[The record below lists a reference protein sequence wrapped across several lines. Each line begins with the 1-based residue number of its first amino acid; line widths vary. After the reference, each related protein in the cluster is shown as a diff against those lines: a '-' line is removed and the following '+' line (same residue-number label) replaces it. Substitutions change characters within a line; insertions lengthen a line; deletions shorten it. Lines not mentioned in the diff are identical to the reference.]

1 MHKGGVKRMSKKKMK
16 ALFVYMGVG
25 IVAILVILPFAWML
39 VSAFKS
45 QRELFAYPPTFFPT
59 EWKIENFIEAA
70 SRGSISFWQM
80 FLNTMKIAVPST
92 VFNII
97 FSSLAGYAFARLRFP
112 FRDTI
117 FMCFIA
123 AMMVPFA
130 ITLIPR
136 FLLFKDLGFYDTY
149 VPLIIPIMFG
159 TPFSIFLTRQF
170 FMTLPKELEEA
181 AIVDGCSHVRIWA
194 QIFMP
199 LCKPIIATLS
209 VFQFQSSYNDFMG
222 PVIYIA
228 SDVKFT
234 VQMGLSSF
242 RNSFTSRYDL
252 IMAGSILALIPV
264 VILFI
269 CCQKYI
275 VRGIAMSG
283 LKG

>member
-1 MHKGGVKRMSKKKMK
+1 MVKKKGHK
-16 ALFVYMGVG
+16 FFAYLGV
-25 IVAILVILPFAWML
+25 ILVAILVILPFLWMV

-45 QRELFAYPPTFFPT
+45 QRELFAYPPTFFP
-59 EWKIENFIEAA
+59 KVLKVENFIEAA

-80 FLNTMKIAVPST
+80 FLNTMKIALPST
-92 VFNII
+92 IFNII
-97 FSSLAGYAFARLRFP
+97 FSSLAGYAFARLKFP

-136 FLLFKDLGFYDTY
+136 FLMFKDFGFYDTY
-149 VPLIIPIMFG
+149 VPLIVPVMFG

-181 AIVDGCSHVRIWA
+181 AIMDGCSHFRIWA

-228 SDVKFT
+228 SDAKFT

-264 VILFI
+264 MILFV

-283 LKG
+283 MKG

>member
-1 MHKGGVKRMSKKKMK
+1 MVKKKGHK
-16 ALFVYMGVG
+16 FFAYLGV
-25 IVAILVILPFAWML
+25 ILVAILVILPFLWMV

-45 QRELFAYPPTFFPT
+45 QRELFAYPPTFFPKV
-59 EWKIENFIEAA
+59 WKAENFIEAA

-80 FLNTMKIAVPST
+80 FLNTMKIALPST
-92 VFNII
+92 IFNII
-97 FSSLAGYAFARLRFP
+97 FSSLAGYAFARLKFP

-136 FLLFKDLGFYDTY
+136 FLMFKDFGFYDTY
-149 VPLIIPIMFG
+149 VPLIVPVMFG

-181 AIVDGCSHVRIWA
+181 AIMDGCSHFRIWA

-228 SDVKFT
+228 SDAKFT

-264 VILFI
+264 MILFV

-283 LKG
+283 MKG

>member
-1 MHKGGVKRMSKKKMK
+1 MIKKKRSNFF
-16 ALFVYMGVG
+16 AYVGVI
-25 IVAILVILPFAWML
+25 IVAILVILPFAWMV

-45 QRELFAYPPTFFPT
+45 QRELFAFPPTFFPS
-59 EWKIENFIEAA
+59 EWKFENFTEAA
-70 SRGSISFWQM
+70 SRGSISFVQM
-80 FLNTMKIAVPST
+80 FFNTLKIAVPAT
-92 VFNII
+92 IFNII
-97 FSSLAGYAFARLRFP
+97 FSSLAGYAFARLKFP
-112 FRDTI
+112 GREKI
-117 FMCFIA
+117 FMGFLA
-123 AMMVPFA
+123 AMMVPFV

-136 FLLFKDLGFYDTY
+136 FLMFKDMGFYDTY
-149 VPLIIPIMFG
+149 VPLIVPVMFG

-194 QIFMP
+194 QIFLP
-199 LCKPIIATLS
+199 LCKPIIATLT

-228 SDVKFT
+228 SDAKFT

-264 VILFI
+264 VIIFI
-269 CCQKYI
+269 ICQKYI

-283 LKG
+283 VKG

>member
-1 MHKGGVKRMSKKKMK
+1 MVKKKGNK
-16 ALFVYMGVG
+16 FFAYLGVI
-25 IVAILVILPFAWML
+25 IVAILVILPFLWMV

-45 QRELFAYPPTFFPT
+45 QRELFAYPPTFFPKV
-59 EWKIENFIEAA
+59 WKVENFIEAA

-80 FLNTMKIAVPST
+80 FLNTMKIALPST
-92 VFNII
+92 IFNII
-97 FSSLAGYAFARLRFP
+97 FSSLAGYAFARLKFP

-136 FLLFKDLGFYDTY
+136 FLMFKDLGFYDTY
-149 VPLIIPIMFG
+149 IPLIVPVMFG

-170 FMTLPKELEEA
+170 FLTLPKELEEA
-181 AIVDGCSHVRIWA
+181 AIMDGCSHFRIWA

-228 SDVKFT
+228 SDAKFT

-264 VILFI
+264 MILFI

-275 VRGIAMSG
+275 VRHEWNEGIN
-283 LKG
+283 

>member
-1 MHKGGVKRMSKKKMK
+1 MVKKKGNK
-16 ALFVYMGVG
+16 FFAYLGVI
-25 IVAILVILPFAWML
+25 IVAILVILPFLWMV

-45 QRELFAYPPTFFPT
+45 QRELFAYPPTFFPKV
-59 EWKIENFIEAA
+59 WKVENFIEAA

-80 FLNTMKIAVPST
+80 FLNTMKIALPST
-92 VFNII
+92 IFNII
-97 FSSLAGYAFARLRFP
+97 FSSLAGYAFARLKFP

-136 FLLFKDLGFYDTY
+136 FLMFKDFGFYDTY
-149 VPLIIPIMFG
+149 VPLMVPVMFG

-170 FMTLPKELEEA
+170 FLTLPKELEEA
-181 AIVDGCSHVRIWA
+181 AIMDGCSHFRIWA

-228 SDVKFT
+228 SDAKFT

-264 VILFI
+264 MILFI

-283 LKG
+283 MKG

>member
-1 MHKGGVKRMSKKKMK
+1 MVKKKGHK
-16 ALFVYMGVG
+16 FFAYLGV
-25 IVAILVILPFAWML
+25 ILVAILVILPFLWMV

-45 QRELFAYPPTFFPT
+45 QRELFAYPPTFFPKV
-59 EWKIENFIEAA
+59 WKVENFIEAA

-80 FLNTMKIAVPST
+80 FLNTMKIALPST
-92 VFNII
+92 IFNII
-97 FSSLAGYAFARLRFP
+97 FSSLAGYAFARLKFP

-136 FLLFKDLGFYDTY
+136 FLMFKDFGFYDTY
-149 VPLIIPIMFG
+149 VPLIVPVMFG

-181 AIVDGCSHVRIWA
+181 AIMDGCSHFRIWA

-228 SDVKFT
+228 SDAKFT

-264 VILFI
+264 MILVD

-283 LKG
+283 MKG

>member
-1 MHKGGVKRMSKKKMK
+1 MVKKKGHNFF
-16 ALFVYMGVG
+16 AYLGV
-25 IVAILVILPFAWML
+25 ILVAILVILPFFWMV

-45 QRELFAYPPTFFPT
+45 QRELFAYPPTFFPKV
-59 EWKIENFIEAA
+59 WKVENFIEAA

-92 VFNII
+92 IFNII
-97 FSSLAGYAFARLRFP
+97 FSSLAGYAFARLKFP

-136 FLLFKDLGFYDTY
+136 FLMFKDFGFYDTY
-149 VPLIIPIMFG
+149 VPLIVPVMFG

-181 AIVDGCSHVRIWA
+181 AIMDGCSHFRIWA

-228 SDVKFT
+228 SDAKFT

-264 VILFI
+264 MILFV

-283 LKG
+283 MKG

>member
-1 MHKGGVKRMSKKKMK
+1 MVKKKGHSFF
-16 ALFVYMGVG
+16 AYLGV
-25 IVAILVILPFAWML
+25 ILVAILVILPFLWMV

-45 QRELFAYPPTFFPT
+45 QRELFAYPPTFFPKV
-59 EWKIENFIEAA
+59 WKVENFIEAA

-92 VFNII
+92 VFNIL

-112 FRDTI
+112 FRDAI

-136 FLLFKDLGFYDTY
+136 FLMFKDLGFYDTY
-149 VPLIIPIMFG
+149 VPLIVPVMFG

-181 AIVDGCSHVRIWA
+181 AIVDGCSHFRIWA

-228 SDVKFT
+228 SDAKFT

-283 LKG
+283 MKG

>member
-1 MHKGGVKRMSKKKMK
+1 MVKKKGHK
-16 ALFVYMGVG
+16 FFAYLGV
-25 IVAILVILPFAWML
+25 ILVAILVILPFLWMV

-45 QRELFAYPPTFFPT
+45 QRELFAYPPTFFPKV
-59 EWKIENFIEAA
+59 WKVENFIEAA

-80 FLNTMKIAVPST
+80 FLNTMKIALPST
-92 VFNII
+92 IFNII
-97 FSSLAGYAFARLRFP
+97 FSSLAGYAFARLKFP

-136 FLLFKDLGFYDTY
+136 FLMFKDFGFYDTY
-149 VPLIIPIMFG
+149 VPLIVPVMFG

-181 AIVDGCSHVRIWA
+181 AIMDGCSHFRIWA

-228 SDVKFT
+228 SDAKFT

-264 VILFI
+264 MVLFV

-283 LKG
+283 MKG

>member
-1 MHKGGVKRMSKKKMK
+1 MSKKKMK

-117 FMCFIA
+117 FM

>member
-1 MHKGGVKRMSKKKMK
+1 MVKKKGTSFF
-16 ALFVYMGVG
+16 AYVGVVL
-25 IVAILVILPFAWML
+25 VAILVILPFAWMV

-45 QRELFAYPPTFFPT
+45 QRELFAFPPTFFPT
-59 EWKIENFIEAA
+59 VWKFENFVEAA
-70 SRGSISFWQM
+70 SRGSISFVEM
-80 FLNTMKIAVPST
+80 FFNTMKIAVPAT

-97 FSSLAGYAFARLRFP
+97 FSSLAGYAFARLNFP
-112 FRDTI
+112 FREKI

-136 FLLFKDLGFYDTY
+136 FLMFKDLGFYDTY
-149 VPLIIPIMFG
+149 VPLILPIMFG

-181 AIVDGCSHVRIWA
+181 AIIDGCSHVRIWA

-199 LCKPIIATLS
+199 LCKPIIATLT

-228 SDVKFT
+228 SDAKFT

-264 VILFI
+264 VIMFI

-283 LKG
+283 MKG

>member
-1 MHKGGVKRMSKKKMK
+1 MTSKKIKNM
-16 ALFVYMGVG
+16 LVY
-25 IVAILVILPFAWML
+25 ILVIIVAALVALPFIWMV

-59 EWKIENFIEAA
+59 EWKWENFTEAA
-70 SRGSISFWQM
+70 SRGSISFWAM
-80 FLNTMKIAVPST
+80 FLNSMKIAVPST
-92 VFNII
+92 LFNVI
-97 FSSLAGYAFARLRFP
+97 FSSLAGYAFARLRFSG
-112 FRDTI
+112 RDKI
-117 FMCFIA
+117 FMCFLA
-123 AMMVPFA
+123 AMMVPFV

-136 FLLFKDLGFYDTY
+136 FLLFRDLGFYDTY
-149 VPLIIPIMFG
+149 VPLIVPAMFG

-181 AIVDGCSHVRIWA
+181 AIVDGCSHVRIWW

-199 LCKPIIATLS
+199 LCKPIISTLT

-222 PVIYIA
+222 PIIYIA
-228 SDVKFT
+228 TDAKFT

-252 IMAGSILALIPV
+252 IMAGSILALIPII
-264 VILFI
+264 ILFV

-283 LKG
+283 MKG

>member
-1 MHKGGVKRMSKKKMK
+1 MVKKKGNK
-16 ALFVYMGVG
+16 FFAYLGVI
-25 IVAILVILPFAWML
+25 IVAILVILPFLWMV

-45 QRELFAYPPTFFPT
+45 QRELFAYPPTFFPKV
-59 EWKIENFIEAA
+59 WKVENFIEAA

-80 FLNTMKIAVPST
+80 FLNTMKIALPST
-92 VFNII
+92 IFNII
-97 FSSLAGYAFARLRFP
+97 FSSLAGYAFARLKFP

-136 FLLFKDLGFYDTY
+136 FLMFKDLGFYDTY
-149 VPLIIPIMFG
+149 IPLIVPVMFG

-170 FMTLPKELEEA
+170 FLTLPKELEEA
-181 AIVDGCSHVRIWA
+181 AIMDGCSHFRIWA

-228 SDVKFT
+228 SDAKFT

-264 VILFI
+264 MILFI

-283 LKG
+283 MKG

>member
-1 MHKGGVKRMSKKKMK
+1 MTSKKIKNM
-16 ALFVYMGVG
+16 LVY
-25 IVAILVILPFAWML
+25 ILVIIVAALVALPFIWMV

-59 EWKIENFIEAA
+59 EWKWENFTVAA
-70 SRGSISFWQM
+70 SRGSISFWAM
-80 FLNTMKIAVPST
+80 FLNSMKIAVPST
-92 VFNII
+92 LFNVI

-112 FRDTI
+112 GRDKI
-117 FMCFIA
+117 FMCFLA
-123 AMMVPFA
+123 AMMVPFV

-136 FLLFKDLGFYDTY
+136 FLLFRDLGFYDTY
-149 VPLIIPIMFG
+149 VPLIVPAMFG

-181 AIVDGCSHVRIWA
+181 AIVDGCSHVRIWW

-199 LCKPIIATLS
+199 LCKPIISTLT

-222 PVIYIA
+222 PIIYIA
-228 SDVKFT
+228 TDAKFT

-252 IMAGSILALIPV
+252 IMAGSILALIPII
-264 VILFI
+264 ILFV

-283 LKG
+283 MKG

>member
-1 MHKGGVKRMSKKKMK
+1 MVKKKRSNFL
-16 ALFVYMGVG
+16 AYVAVIL
-25 IVAILVILPFAWML
+25 VAIVVILPFVWMV

-45 QRELFAYPPTFFPT
+45 QRELFAFPPTFFPT
-59 EWKIENFIEAA
+59 EWKWENFVEAA
-70 SRGSISFWQM
+70 SRGSISFLHM
-80 FLNTMKIAVPST
+80 FFNTMKIAVPST

-112 FRDTI
+112 FREKI
-117 FMCFIA
+117 FMAFLA

-136 FLLFKDLGFYDTY
+136 FLMFKDLGFYDTY
-149 VPLIIPIMFG
+149 VPLIVPVMFG

-199 LCKPIIATLS
+199 LCKPIIATLT

-228 SDVKFT
+228 SDAKFT
-234 VQMGLSSF
+234 IQMGLSSF

-264 VILFI
+264 VIIFI

>member
-1 MHKGGVKRMSKKKMK
+1 MVKKKGHK
-16 ALFVYMGVG
+16 FFAYLGV
-25 IVAILVILPFAWML
+25 ILVAILVILPFLWMV

-45 QRELFAYPPTFFPT
+45 QRELFAYPPTFFPKV
-59 EWKIENFIEAA
+59 WKVENFIEAA

-80 FLNTMKIAVPST
+80 FLNTMKIALPST
-92 VFNII
+92 IFNII
-97 FSSLAGYAFARLRFP
+97 FSSLAGYAFARLKFP

-136 FLLFKDLGFYDTY
+136 FLMFKDFGFYDTY
-149 VPLIIPIMFG
+149 VPLIVPVMFG

-181 AIVDGCSHVRIWA
+181 AIMDGCSHFRIWA

-228 SDVKFT
+228 SDAKFT

-242 RNSFTSRYDL
+242 RNSFTSRYDS

-264 VILFI
+264 MILFV

-283 LKG
+283 MQG

>member
-1 MHKGGVKRMSKKKMK
+1 MKRKKIGSV
-16 ALFVYMGVG
+16 FVYFMV
-25 IVAILVILPFAWML
+25 ILVAILVILPFLWMI

-45 QRELFAYPPTFFPT
+45 QRELFAYPPTFFPKV
-59 EWKIENFIEAA
+59 WKVENFIEAA

-80 FLNTMKIAVPST
+80 FLNTMKIAVPAT

-112 FRDTI
+112 FRETI

-136 FLLFKDLGFYDTY
+136 FLMFKDLGFYDTY
-149 VPLIIPIMFG
+149 VPLILPIMFG

-181 AIVDGCSHVRIWA
+181 AIVDGCGHVRIWA

-199 LCKPIIATLS
+199 LCKPIIATLA

-228 SDVKFT
+228 SDAKFT

-252 IMAGSILALIPV
+252 IMAGSILAIIPV
-264 VILFI
+264 LILFI

-283 LKG
+283 MKG